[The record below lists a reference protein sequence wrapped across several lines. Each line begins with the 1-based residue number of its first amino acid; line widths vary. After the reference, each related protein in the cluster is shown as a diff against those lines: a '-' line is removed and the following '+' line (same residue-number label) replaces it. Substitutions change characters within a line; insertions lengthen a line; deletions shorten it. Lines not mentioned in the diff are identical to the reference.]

1 VYYHH
6 ELSFVVCKVATID
19 LSCFT
24 DSTNHSVEA
33 LCSQFLLFARG
44 AAVWRKLVLFGGGES
59 TRTKGGTCKGH
70 AFAILPKVD
79 MNSNNFYN

>member
-1 VYYHH
+1 MIGVLSSRVVVY
-6 ELSFVVCKVATID
+6 VVCEVAIIG

-44 AAVWRKLVLFGGGES
+44 AGVIACALWRWRKHANERQRQQERGGRMGRQRS
-59 TRTKGGTCKGH
+59 
-70 AFAILPKVD
+70 AVV
-79 MNSNNFYN
+79 